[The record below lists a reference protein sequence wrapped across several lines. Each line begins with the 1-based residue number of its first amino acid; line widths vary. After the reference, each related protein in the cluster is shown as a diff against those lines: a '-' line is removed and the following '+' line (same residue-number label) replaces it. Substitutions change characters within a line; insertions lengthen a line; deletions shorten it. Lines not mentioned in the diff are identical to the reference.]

1 MDASSKDSEPLETK
15 ESAFNAENTSFILGN
30 GKLVTPQKHSDEVT
44 PNRCTSDTFKSPLNF
59 STVTVEQL
67 GITPES
73 FVKNSSGKSSSYL
86 KKARRR
92 STVGVR
98 GSPETNHLIRFIA
111 QQRSLKNAS
120 STRNSPFQVSPV
132 LYRNVHSLRE
142 QISAF
147 QSAFHSIKE
156 NEKMTDGSE
165 FPEEEGVFK
174 TMGSTKKASLGECQ
188 LSEFPAKLTSKR
200 RRLSSLRGSDGN
212 LSEELGLRI
221 LNTAA
226 FPNTDGTCALETSA
240 TLSKKSSE
248 SGLMPQSGCSVEE
261 STLLSELT
269 EASSGIQITDSAEG
283 TGSSDAVSF
292 DKLTELSGER
302 APDAR
307 SLVTPLGQRDIPSS
321 ETVVLRSVLKKP
333 SAKLCLESLQE
344 HRDNL
349 SDDGIL
355 PSLISNLANCCREQ
369 KEEGQENCKVPAFL
383 NMRKR
388 KRVTFGEDLSPEV
401 FDESLP
407 ANTPLRKGET
417 PVRKRELSSLSPLL
431 LDQSQVP
438 ERLPQPNFDDKGENL
453 ENIEPLQVSFAVL
466 SPLGKSSIS
475 ETLSGTDAF
484 ASSNN
489 HEKIASHKA
498 GRATRTSNRRS
509 QLISFSEE
517 SVCNLFNTEAQPR
530 KEKKINRRKSQE
542 SKGTERAQPRKNQVL
557 KGCRKKKAKGKK
569 KSVAKSLYGERDIAS
584 KKPLLSPIP
593 ELPEVSEMTP
603 SVPGV
608 PRMCSDDFNS
618 NGELEEVKLPKGKN
632 LLPQNPEDLQLIHGF
647 NKYNGSEFCCSYMKC
662 SSSLI
667 NAPFDQDSST
677 NVIEIDENRSIPKAA
692 IKLESENELK
702 SETESKNRH
711 ISCASVTET
720 PPIVSDIPKLDFTLQ
735 SQELST
741 AGQNV
746 ENLFQIFKISEDI
759 NSKCEKQDSFSGIP
773 EGKLQI
779 KCLMPDSQKE
789 CDYSEDLLIDN
800 IKESTTPGADGGGS
814 FTECSKGVGYRERK
828 HRRSTVGCSDGQYS
842 YPEKMRNPKASSG
855 VSSSVGISLENS
867 ELYKDLSDAIEQTF
881 QRTKSE
887 TKVRRSTRLQKGL
900 ESEGLVWIS
909 LPAPPASCTSQRSKR
924 RTIGTFDSLGFESLS
939 SRQNPCELPTTS
951 GQENRKGFA
960 AAAAASPASL
970 PGRRRKSFC
979 TSTLADTK
987 NTTQSKG
994 YKRRTFLHQKGEKAL
1009 QATLRESDQ

>member
-1 MDASSKDSEPLETK
+1 MDPSSKDSEPLETK
-15 ESAFNAENTSFILGN
+15 ESALNAENTSFMLGN
-30 GKLVTPQKHSDEVT
+30 GKLVTPQKLTAEET
-44 PNRCTSDTFKSPLNF
+44 PNCCTSDTFKSPLNF

-120 STRNSPFQVSPV
+120 STRNSPFQGSPV

-156 NEKMTDGSE
+156 NEKMTDCPE
-165 FPEEEGVFK
+165 FPEVEGVFK
-174 TMGSTKKASLGECQ
+174 TMGSTKTASLGERE
-188 LSEFPAKLTSKR
+188 LSESPVKLSSKR
-200 RRLSSLRGSDGN
+200 RRLSSLRDSDGN
-212 LSEELGLRI
+212 LPDELGLRI
-221 LNTAA
+221 FNAAA
-226 FPNTDGTCALETSA
+226 FPNTGGTCALETSA

-248 SGLMPQSGCSVEE
+248 SGLIPQSGYLVEE

-269 EASSGIQITDSAEG
+269 EASSGIHVTDSAEG
-283 TGSSDAVSF
+283 KGSSDAVSG
-292 DKLTELSGER
+292 DKLTELSGDR
-302 APDAR
+302 ALEAR
-307 SLVTPLGQRDIPSS
+307 SLVMPLGQRDIPSS

-344 HRDNL
+344 HHDNL
-349 SDDGIL
+349 CDDGTH
-355 PSLISNLANCCREQ
+355 PSLISNLANCCKEQ
-369 KEEGQENCKVPAFL
+369 KEVGEENCKVPAFI

-417 PVRKRELSSLSPLL
+417 PVRKKELSSLNPLL

-466 SPLGKSSIS
+466 SPLSKSSIS
-475 ETLSGTDAF
+475 ETLSGTDTF

-489 HEKIASHKA
+489 HEKTASHKA

-517 SVCNLFNTEAQPR
+517 SVCNLFKTEAQPC
-530 KEKKINRRKSQE
+530 KEKKIKRRKSQE
-542 SKGTERAQPRKNQVL
+542 SKGTDRALPRKNQVL
-557 KGCRKKKAKGKK
+557 KTCKKKKATGKK
-569 KSVAKSLYGERDIAS
+569 KSAPKSLYGERDIAS

-603 SVPGV
+603 SVPDV

-618 NGELEEVKLPKGKN
+618 NGELEEVRLPKGKN
-632 LLPQNPEDLQLIHGF
+632 LLPQNPEDLQLIQGF
-647 NKYNGSEFCCSYMKC
+647 SKYSGSEFCHSYTKC

-667 NAPFDQDSST
+667 NAPFDQDSNT
-677 NVIEIDENRSIPKAA
+677 NAIEIDENGSVPKAA

-702 SETESKNRH
+702 SGTENENRH

-720 PPIVSDIPKLDFTLQ
+720 PIVSGIPKLDFTLQ
-735 SQELST
+735 SEDLST

-759 NSKCEKQDSFSGIP
+759 NSKCEKQDGFSGIP
-773 EGKLQI
+773 EGKLQT
-779 KCLMPDSQKE
+779 KCLMPDSQKV
-789 CDYSEDLLIDN
+789 CDYSEGVFINN
-800 IKESTTPGADGGGS
+800 IKESKTQGEDWELS
-814 FTECSKGVGYRERK
+814 STERTNGVSYRERK
-828 HRRSTVGCSDGQYS
+828 YRRHSVCCSDGQNS
-842 YPEKMRNPKASSG
+842 YPEKMKNAKASSG
-855 VSSSVGISLENS
+855 VSSSVEISLENS

-881 QRTKSE
+881 QRRKSE

-909 LPAPPASCTSQRSKR
+909 LPPPPASCTSQRSKR
-924 RTIGTFDSLGFESLS
+924 RTIGTFDSRGFESAS
-939 SRQNPCELPTTS
+939 SRQNPWVLPTTA
-951 GQENRKGFA
+951 GEENEEGSA
-960 AAAAASPASL
+960 AAAASL
-970 PGRRRKSFC
+970 PGRRRKSLGA
-979 TSTLADTK
+979 STLADFK

-994 YKRRTFLHQKGEKAL
+994 YKRRTFLNQKGESSP
-1009 QATLRESDQ
+1009 RHFERIGPMGDQKQ

>member
-120 STRNSPFQVSPV
+120 STRNSPFQGSPV

-292 DKLTELSGER
+292 DKLTELSGDR

-542 SKGTERAQPRKNQVL
+542 SKGTERALPRKNQVL

-608 PRMCSDDFNS
+608 PRMCS
-618 NGELEEVKLPKGKN
+618 
-632 LLPQNPEDLQLIHGF
+632 
-647 NKYNGSEFCCSYMKC
+647 
-662 SSSLI
+662 
-667 NAPFDQDSST
+667 
-677 NVIEIDENRSIPKAA
+677 
-692 IKLESENELK
+692 ESENELK

-951 GQENRKGFA
+951 GQENREGFAAA

>member
-212 LSEELGLRI
+212 LPEELGLRI

-226 FPNTDGTCALETSA
+226 FPSTDGTCALETSA

-292 DKLTELSGER
+292 DKLTELSGDR

-489 HEKIASHKA
+489 HEKIVSHKV

-608 PRMCSDDFNS
+608 PRMCS
-618 NGELEEVKLPKGKN
+618 
-632 LLPQNPEDLQLIHGF
+632 
-647 NKYNGSEFCCSYMKC
+647 
-662 SSSLI
+662 
-667 NAPFDQDSST
+667 
-677 NVIEIDENRSIPKAA
+677 
-692 IKLESENELK
+692 ESENELK

-951 GQENRKGFA
+951 GQENREGFAAA

>member
-120 STRNSPFQVSPV
+120 STRNSPFQGSPV

-292 DKLTELSGER
+292 DKLTELSGDR

-489 HEKIASHKA
+489 HEKIVSHKV

-608 PRMCSDDFNS
+608 PRMCS
-618 NGELEEVKLPKGKN
+618 
-632 LLPQNPEDLQLIHGF
+632 
-647 NKYNGSEFCCSYMKC
+647 
-662 SSSLI
+662 
-667 NAPFDQDSST
+667 
-677 NVIEIDENRSIPKAA
+677 
-692 IKLESENELK
+692 ESENELK

-814 FTECSKGVGYRERK
+814 FTECSKGMGYRERK

-951 GQENRKGFA
+951 GQENREGFAAA

-1009 QATLRESDQ
+1009 QATSRESDQ

>member
-120 STRNSPFQVSPV
+120 STRNSPFQGSPV

-156 NEKMTDGSE
+156 NEKMMDGSE

-292 DKLTELSGER
+292 DKLTELSGDR

-608 PRMCSDDFNS
+608 PRMCS
-618 NGELEEVKLPKGKN
+618 
-632 LLPQNPEDLQLIHGF
+632 
-647 NKYNGSEFCCSYMKC
+647 
-662 SSSLI
+662 
-667 NAPFDQDSST
+667 
-677 NVIEIDENRSIPKAA
+677 
-692 IKLESENELK
+692 ESENELK

-951 GQENRKGFA
+951 GQENREGFA

>member
-120 STRNSPFQVSPV
+120 STRNSPFQGSPV

-292 DKLTELSGER
+292 DKLTELSGDR

-542 SKGTERAQPRKNQVL
+542 SKGTERALPRKNQVL

-608 PRMCSDDFNS
+608 PRMCS
-618 NGELEEVKLPKGKN
+618 
-632 LLPQNPEDLQLIHGF
+632 
-647 NKYNGSEFCCSYMKC
+647 
-662 SSSLI
+662 
-667 NAPFDQDSST
+667 
-677 NVIEIDENRSIPKAA
+677 
-692 IKLESENELK
+692 ESENELK

-814 FTECSKGVGYRERK
+814 FTECSKGMGYRERK

-951 GQENRKGFA
+951 GQENREGFAAA

-1009 QATLRESDQ
+1009 QATSRESDQ

>member
-120 STRNSPFQVSPV
+120 STRNSPFQGSPV

-212 LSEELGLRI
+212 LPEELGLRI

-226 FPNTDGTCALETSA
+226 FPSTDGTCALETSA

-292 DKLTELSGER
+292 DKLTELSGDR

-489 HEKIASHKA
+489 HEKIVSHKV

-557 KGCRKKKAKGKK
+557 KGCRKKKGKGKK

-608 PRMCSDDFNS
+608 PRMCS
-618 NGELEEVKLPKGKN
+618 
-632 LLPQNPEDLQLIHGF
+632 
-647 NKYNGSEFCCSYMKC
+647 
-662 SSSLI
+662 
-667 NAPFDQDSST
+667 
-677 NVIEIDENRSIPKAA
+677 
-692 IKLESENELK
+692 ESENELK

-951 GQENRKGFA
+951 GQENREGFAAA

>member
-30 GKLVTPQKHSDEVT
+30 GKLVTPQKHSAEVT

-120 STRNSPFQVSPV
+120 STRNSPFQGSPV

-240 TLSKKSSE
+240 ALSKKSSE

-292 DKLTELSGER
+292 DKLTELSGDR

-542 SKGTERAQPRKNQVL
+542 SKGTERALPRKNQVL

-608 PRMCSDDFNS
+608 PRMCS
-618 NGELEEVKLPKGKN
+618 
-632 LLPQNPEDLQLIHGF
+632 
-647 NKYNGSEFCCSYMKC
+647 
-662 SSSLI
+662 
-667 NAPFDQDSST
+667 
-677 NVIEIDENRSIPKAA
+677 
-692 IKLESENELK
+692 ESENELK

-814 FTECSKGVGYRERK
+814 FTECSKGMGYRERK

-951 GQENRKGFA
+951 GQENREGFAAA

-1009 QATLRESDQ
+1009 QATSRESDQ

>member
-30 GKLVTPQKHSDEVT
+30 GKLVTPQKHSAEVT

-120 STRNSPFQVSPV
+120 STRNSPFQGSPV

-212 LSEELGLRI
+212 LPEELGLRI

-226 FPNTDGTCALETSA
+226 FPSTDGTCALETSA

-292 DKLTELSGER
+292 DKLTELSGDR

-608 PRMCSDDFNS
+608 PRMCS
-618 NGELEEVKLPKGKN
+618 
-632 LLPQNPEDLQLIHGF
+632 
-647 NKYNGSEFCCSYMKC
+647 
-662 SSSLI
+662 
-667 NAPFDQDSST
+667 
-677 NVIEIDENRSIPKAA
+677 
-692 IKLESENELK
+692 ESENELK

-951 GQENRKGFA
+951 GQENREGFA